1 MSHRLHLDASALV
14 KRYAAEPGSD
24 LVGTEMQA
32 TEGWYISRIG
42 FIEHAPRLTLDDDL
56 RSLDA
61 LHLTAAL
68 LLSFDETVFVTWD
81 RRLHAAAQSHQLRV
95 LPASLP

>member
-1 MSHRLHLDASALV
+1 MRQEWPSFGVVEVDQQLV
-14 KRYAAEPGSD
+14 
-24 LVGTEMQA
+24 
-32 TEGWYISRIG
+32 
-42 FIEHAPRLTLDDDL
+42 EHAARLTLDDDL

-95 LPASLP
+95 LRAS

>member
-1 MSHRLHLDASALV
+1 VRQEWPSFGVVEVDQHLV
-14 KRYAAEPGSD
+14 
-24 LVGTEMQA
+24 
-32 TEGWYISRIG
+32 
-42 FIEHAPRLTLDDDL
+42 EHAPRLTLDDDL

-68 LLSFDETVFVTWD
+68 LLSFEETVFVTWD